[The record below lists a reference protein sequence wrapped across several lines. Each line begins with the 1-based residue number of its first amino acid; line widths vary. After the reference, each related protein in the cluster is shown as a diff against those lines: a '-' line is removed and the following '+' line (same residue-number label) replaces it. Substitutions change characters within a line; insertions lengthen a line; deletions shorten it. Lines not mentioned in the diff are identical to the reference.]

1 MLLFSSLLFSACG
14 PRGAK
19 VETLAGGTR
28 GFADGQG
35 ITAQFDNPA
44 DVAAGP
50 DGSIYVADSA
60 NHRIRKI
67 SAAGLV
73 STLAG
78 SSKPGHQDGVGG
90 AALLSS
96 PTGISVNASG
106 VIVFADSVATDPH
119 PMFVRLV
126 SAEGKVT
133 ALAGSSSA
141 GSQDGQG
148 TQAFFRTPA
157 NVAIDKDGNVYV
169 ADTSNHRIRKVTPD
183 GNVTTFAGS
192 PGSDVV
198 SGYNDGPAA
207 EAQFKSPAGI
217 AVDGSGNVY
226 VADTGNHCIRLIANG
241 QVTTLAGSPTP
252 GKGNGKGK
260 AASFNFPNDVA
271 VDSVGNVF
279 VADSANHLIRKI
291 TPDGAVTTIAG
302 AGQPGYTD
310 GPAAQ
315 AQFRLPQGITVDS
328 KGIIYVADTGNNCI
342 RKITP

>member
-1 MLLFSSLLFSACG
+1 
-14 PRGAK
+14 
-19 VETLAGGTR
+19 LAGGTR

-50 DGSIYVADSA
+50 DFSIYVADSA

-67 SAAGLV
+67 SAAGQV

-78 SSKPGHQDGVGG
+78 SSNPGHQDGTGS

-96 PTGISVNASG
+96 PTGIAVNVSS

-169 ADTSNHRIRKVTPD
+169 ADTSTTASAKLLPTATLPPSPARRAATWSLATTMARLLKPSLNRQPVSLWMVQAISTWRIRA
-183 GNVTTFAGS
+183 TT
-192 PGSDVV
+192 
-198 SGYNDGPAA
+198 
-207 EAQFKSPAGI
+207 
-217 AVDGSGNVY
+217 
-226 VADTGNHCIRLIANG
+226 
-241 QVTTLAGSPTP
+241 
-252 GKGNGKGK
+252 
-260 AASFNFPNDVA
+260 ASA
-271 VDSVGNVF
+271 
-279 VADSANHLIRKI
+279 
-291 TPDGAVTTIAG
+291 
-302 AGQPGYTD
+302 
-310 GPAAQ
+310 
-315 AQFRLPQGITVDS
+315 
-328 KGIIYVADTGNNCI
+328 
-342 RKITP
+342 